1 MRISDWSSD
10 VCSSDLG
17 RIINISSGVVTM
29 GRPHYLH
36 YVASKAAVVGM
47 TRAMAREL
55 GADGITVNAL
65 LPGATFTEIERET
78 VTPAQ
83 KTQLLTMQCIKR
95 NGTASSE
102 KTGVGKEGVRE
113 GRVR

>member
-47 TRAMAREL
+47 MRAMAREL
-55 GADGITVNAL
+55 GSDGITVNAL
-65 LPGATFTEIERET
+65 LPGATVAEIARET

-83 KTQLLTMQCIKR
+83 MTQILNMMCIKR
-95 NGTASSE
+95 HERSE
-102 KTGVGKEGVRE
+102 ERTYALQALMRIADGAC
-113 GRVR
+113 

>member
-65 LPGATFTEIERET
+65 LPRSEER
-78 VTPAQ
+78 
-83 KTQLLTMQCIKR
+83 R
-95 NGTASSE
+95 
-102 KTGVGKEGVRE
+102 VGKSVSVRVDLG
-113 GRVR
+113 GRRIIKKKKYNER